1 MDAEEQNIA
10 WMNLSLDSILRGSF
24 IRPTKNFV
32 VDFKNVGHFGLVET
46 KFWKNSEV
54 QNEINLSLD

>member
-10 WMNLSLDSILRGSF
+10 WRNLSLDSILRGSF
-24 IRPTKNFV
+24 IRPTKKFV

-54 QNEINLSLD
+54 EMK